1 MKTILFIILMLSFVL
16 TACINN
22 RTEERYSKPIRNEF
36 GVANVKHRKNV
47 NASKKST
54 NDTIFLKRIIDG
66 SFFDE
71 KKSHRQDYVM
81 VINHCLSHT
90 DEQYDE
96 VFADGLCHMLQKY
109 PQKIKGLQ
117 TAMDILSPIQRKIA
131 NDNMIAYIVSS
142 WMMEKNTDSINLDKF
157 YQTFPFF
164 KNKPGV
170 DSIFIEQW
178 KNYEN

>member
-1 MKTILFIILMLSFVL
+1 MKTIFFIILLSFVL

-22 RTEERYSKPIRNEF
+22 RTEERSSKPIQNVL
-36 GVANVKHRKNV
+36 GVANGKHRKNV
-47 NASKKST
+47 DASKKST
-54 NDTIFLKRIIDG
+54 NDTFFLKRIIDG

-71 KKSHRQDYVM
+71 KKSHRQDYVL

-117 TAMDILSPIQRKIA
+117 TAMETLSFTQRKIA
-131 NDNMIAYIVSS
+131 NDNMIAYIISS
-142 WMMEKNTDSINLDKF
+142 WMMEKNTDSINLDNF

-164 KNKPGV
+164 LTN
-170 DSIFIEQW
+170 
-178 KNYEN
+178 